1 MNYSASIID
10 EAAPLKTS
18 PAKRNLPANVVAMP
32 GGVIPAEIVTFPKPV
47 KREVMAEPTR
57 EEVRAEDRRLAGAG
71 ARCEL
76 PRPEARLVG
85 HQTAQKRS
93 HHSAQP

>member
-32 GGVIPAEIVTFPKPV
+32 EGVIPAEIVTFPKPA
-47 KREVMAEPTR
+47 KREVKAEPTR
-57 EEVRAEDRRLAGAG
+57 EEVRAF
-71 ARCEL
+71 
-76 PRPEARLVG
+76 
-85 HQTAQKRS
+85 
-93 HHSAQP
+93 